1 MRKTSGSS
9 AALMGMLGQR
19 LLDAG
24 LIKESHLETAL
35 NRKKDNGGFLGEILI
50 EMGVVTAKQIGQTL
64 QEAIDVPYV
73 DLGDTQV
80 EQPAVDLVSEH
91 YQRRNK
97 IFPFKIEGRS
107 IHVAMADPL
116 NLMIIDDIH
125 MMTGLKV
132 IPYLSL
138 NNELNDAYNRAFTAK
153 SAAESVLM
161 EIAGEEKGVIQ
172 DLSADELMD
181 LAEDAPII
189 RLVNSIIQ
197 GAINSAASDIHI
209 EPQEKEVRV
218 RYRMDGI
225 LYEQMT
231 IPANHHPAVIS
242 RLKIMAR
249 LNIAE
254 RRRPQD
260 GRIAYVVDG
269 VDFDLRVSSMP
280 TIYGEKICMR
290 ILDKGGITVPL
301 DRLGFFPEQKK
312 IYESFI
318 ARPHGIILVTGP
330 TGSGKSTTLYAS
342 LNKINAPTVNIIT
355 VEDPVEYNLP
365 GINQMPVNHKIGITF
380 ATGLRTIVRQDP
392 DIIMVGE
399 IRDSETALI
408 AVEAALTGHLV
419 FTTIHTN
426 DAPGAMTRLHNMGVE
441 PFLITSAIIG
451 AVGQRLLRKI
461 CTHCAQADKP
471 DLDLLRAFGVSDAQI
486 QIANFRRGKGCPKCN
501 GRGYRGRSAAYEV
514 MKVSDPLREAVLRT
528 AGGAEL
534 KNICRQDG
542 MMTMREAGLLK
553 VLAGETTLDE
563 VCRSLLTEEDS
574 DIPEQM
580 RVSAANHAI
589 QTPKPNLAPSPQ
601 LAQVK

>member
-50 EMGVVTAKQIGQTL
+50 EMGVVNAKQIGQTL

-97 IFPFKIEGRS
+97 IFPFKVEGRS

-153 SAAESVLM
+153 SAAESVLQ

-225 LYEQMT
+225 PYEQMT

-330 TGSGKSTTLYAS
+330 TGSGKSTTPYAS

-461 CTHCAQADKP
+461 CAHCSAPDQP

-514 MKVSDPLREAVLRT
+514 MKVSDNLREAVLRT

-534 KNICRQDG
+534 KN
-542 MMTMREAGLLK
+542 
-553 VLAGETTLDE
+553 
-563 VCRSLLTEEDS
+563 
-574 DIPEQM
+574 
-580 RVSAANHAI
+580 
-589 QTPKPNLAPSPQ
+589 
-601 LAQVK
+601 